1 MKLLLVFIIVAIL
14 WALIAFQKKILLND
28 FNFLEVGLGNF
39 TVIIIFVFLLYPILT
54 FSGNFNPKRLLNINR
69 KQAYNFL
76 ICGTLVFA
84 GGIGINYL
92 LTSNDATTIIP
103 MLKAGMILTTLFFG
117 FLIYGERFTTKK
129 VLASVLAIVAILILF
144 YDKK

>member
-1 MKLLLVFIIVAIL
+1 MKLLLVFITVAII
-14 WALIAFQKKILLND
+14 WALIAFQKKILLKD
-28 FNFLEVGLGNF
+28 LNFLEVGLGNF
-39 TVIIIFVFLLYPILT
+39 TVIIIFVFLLYLFLT
-54 FSGNFNPKRLLNINR
+54 LSGKFNPRRLLNING
-69 KQAYNFL
+69 KQVRNFI

-92 LTSNDATTIIP
+92 LTVDDATTIIP